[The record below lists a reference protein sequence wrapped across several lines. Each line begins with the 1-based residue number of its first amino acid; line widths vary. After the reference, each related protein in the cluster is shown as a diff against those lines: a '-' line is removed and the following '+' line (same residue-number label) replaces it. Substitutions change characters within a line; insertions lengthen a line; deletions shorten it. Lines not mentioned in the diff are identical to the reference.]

1 VGERVSE
8 KPRRREDRIF
18 DPSYLAGIQSVTMAE
33 LRTMRDECEAFEA
46 ELSYARRLLQG
57 KLDIIRHALE
67 RRLDGGGAH
76 IEALIVKLPSIL
88 SDDGPPST
96 GGRFQR
102 ILLPKAA
109 ESQRRRVERLA
120 SESTLASIDELSSD
134 ELNEI
139 VERLATGESETST
152 DRRRVQKIL
161 DDIHAELVRR
171 YREGSEDPSALL
183 LS

>member
-1 VGERVSE
+1 VSE

-18 DPSYLAGIQSVTMAE
+18 DPAYLADVQMVSMSE
-33 LRTMRDECEAFEA
+33 LRTMRVECEAYEA

-57 KLDIIRHALE
+57 KLDILRHALE
-67 RRLDGGGAH
+67 RRVAGGGAH

-88 SDDGPPST
+88 SDEGPHGS

-109 ESQRRRVERLA
+109 ENQRRQVERLA
-120 SESTLASIDELSSD
+120 SESTLASIDERTSD
-134 ELNEI
+134 ELNGI
-139 VERLATGESETST
+139 VERLATAESQTST

-183 LS
+183 PS

>member
-1 VGERVSE
+1 MSE

-18 DPSYLAGIQSVTMAE
+18 DPSYLADVQVVPMSE

-57 KLDIIRHALE
+57 KLDIMRHALE
-67 RRLDGGGAH
+67 RRLAGGGAH

-88 SDDGPPST
+88 SDEGAPGA
-96 GGRFQR
+96 GGRFGR
-102 ILLPKAA
+102 IPLPKAA
-109 ESQRRRVERLA
+109 ESQRRQVERLA
-120 SESTLASIDELSSD
+120 SESTLANIDELSSD
-134 ELNEI
+134 ELTEI
-139 VERLATGESETST
+139 ADRLATAESKAST

-183 LS
+183 SS

>member
-1 VGERVSE
+1 VNE

-18 DPSYLAGIQSVTMAE
+18 DPGYLNDLQAITMPD
-33 LRTMRDECEAFEA
+33 LRAMRDECEAFEV

-67 RRLDGGGAH
+67 RRVGGGAAH

-88 SDDGPPST
+88 SDEGPPGT

-109 ESQRRRVERLA
+109 ENQRRRMERLA

-134 ELNEI
+134 ELKVI
-139 VERLATGESETST
+139 VERLSAAETQTSVE
-152 DRRRVQKIL
+152 RRRVQKIL

-183 LS
+183 ST

>member
-1 VGERVSE
+1 VSE

-18 DPSYLAGIQSVTMAE
+18 DANYLDGIPSASMAE
-33 LRTMRDECEAFEA
+33 LRAMRDECAAFEV

-67 RRLDGGGAH
+67 RRLDGGGSR

-88 SDDGPPST
+88 SDEGPHGT
-96 GGRFQR
+96 GQRFQR
-102 ILLPKAA
+102 VLLPKAA
-109 ESQRRRVERLA
+109 ENQRRRVERLA
-120 SESTLASIDELSSD
+120 SETTLASIDELSSN

-139 VERLATGESETST
+139 VERLARAEEETST
-152 DRRRVQKIL
+152 ERRRVQRIL
-161 DDIHAELVRR
+161 DSIHAELVRR

-183 LS
+183 PS